1 MTGDQLKTLIR
12 RLSLDRPRNVGAV
25 LDLLRCSEPLGP
37 TPMSARRLYLRGEP
51 ASLPGSRLARSFG
64 YLAHYTTEFFLQQ
77 IKLSKRLGTDKQGF
91 YLTPTGY
98 PTWLAPYELGLN
110 KPPDRCLLID
120 VSNITDIWGPGLAEP
135 SAEFNDVWRGG
146 GLEFYVPGPVPYS
159 YVVQIMECQ
168 DGQIHQLA
176 T

>member
-1 MTGDQLKTLIR
+1 MTDDQLKTLLG
-12 RLSLDRPRNVGAV
+12 RLSLDRALNVGAV
-25 LDLLRCSEPLGP
+25 LDLLRCGKSLGR
-37 TPMSARRLYLRGEP
+37 TTMSARQLY
-51 ASLPGSRLARSFG
+51 ASAKTGPVSGSAVAQSFG

-77 IKLSKRLGTDKQGF
+77 IKRSNRLGKDKQGF

-135 SAEFNDVWRGG
+135 SAEFMDVWRGG
-146 GLEFYVPGPVPYS
+146 GLEFYVPKPVPYS
-159 YVVQIMECQ
+159 CVVQIMECQ

-176 T
+176 N

>member
-1 MTGDQLKTLIR
+1 MTGDELKR
-12 RLSLDRPRNVGAV
+12 RLSLDRVQNVGAV
-25 LDLLRCSEPLGP
+25 LDLLRCSELLGP
-37 TPMSARRLYLRGEP
+37 TPTSARRLYATAKTKP
-51 ASLPGSRLARSFG
+51 VSGSEVARSFR
-64 YLAHYTTEFFLQQ
+64 YLAHYTTEFFLRE
-77 IKLSKRLGTDKQGF
+77 IKRSNRLGTDKQGF

-98 PTWLAPYELGLN
+98 PTWLAPYELGLD

-135 SAEFNDVWRGG
+135 SAEFQDVWRGG
-146 GLEFYVPGPVPYS
+146 GLEFYVPGPVPYA